1 MKHTSEQQL
10 LPEDKAARY
19 TTGGWQIL
27 WFLLHLAAVYAMV
40 KFFTPWLA
48 GWTRGTLLPLLLQ
61 HPTSSSRFE
70 FLYSHILAFS
80 LIPAFFAGLINA
92 RFKHKAAQ
100 FVWLVPTVILAY
112 KFATF
117 PAPSVLQSQFPA
129 AFHQYFGGSFVIGEF
144 RDWRE
149 FWNIVGSN
157 SDMMRGMAQM
167 QYTAPFYAG
176 TAYSIAAWIGRRT
189 ELNQR
194 VADKIGAWE
203 RSRFG
208 HHS

>member
-1 MKHTSEQQL
+1 MVHIAEQGV
-10 LPEDKAARY
+10 PSEDKPVGY
-19 TTGGWQIL
+19 TAGGWQIL
-27 WFLLHLAAVYAMV
+27 WFLLHLTAVYAIV

-48 GWTRGTLLPLLLQ
+48 GWTRGTVLPLLQ

-70 FLYSHILAFS
+70 FLYSHILALSFV
-80 LIPAFFAGLINA
+80 PAFFAGLINA
-92 RFKHKAAQ
+92 RFRHKAAQ

-117 PAPSVLQSQFPA
+117 PAPSVLQSQFAA
-129 AFHQYFGGSFVIGEF
+129 AFHQYFGGGFVIGEF
-144 RDWRE
+144 RNWRE
-149 FWNIVGSN
+149 FWNIVESN

-176 TAYSIAAWIGRRT
+176 VAYSIAAWIGRRT
-189 ELNQR
+189 ELNR
-194 VADKIGAWE
+194 RFADKVGAWE

-208 HHS
+208 NQS